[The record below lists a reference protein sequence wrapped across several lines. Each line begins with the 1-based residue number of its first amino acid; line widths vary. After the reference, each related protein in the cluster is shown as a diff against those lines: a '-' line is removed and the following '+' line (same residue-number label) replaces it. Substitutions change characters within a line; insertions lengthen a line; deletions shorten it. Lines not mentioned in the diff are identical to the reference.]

1 MKKHENT
8 KKASSAAVYLYLF
21 AALRTETAK
30 HEAAE
35 TAKKAAETDEATKKA
50 DEARREA
57 DEARAKQ
64 REAEREADE
73 AKKMHEAAKKSE
85 AADEATKREAANRH
99 EAAKQKA
106 REAKRAADVKS
117 AKHLALQKDADEARR
132 EADEAREAHE
142 ATKHEALQI
151 LRSCAA
157 LHSVREVCKA
167 VHRASGMQAAYIA
180 KTAAGKAARNAKTDY
195 FARICFDIIM
205 NENTNL
211 HFMLNPC
218 RLLEIVESALFSY
231 EEEAAAETYHAA
243 LLAIDE
249 AADEAET
256 ETDEAAKICT
266 FIDGIRK
273 RARRT
278 FWTACGGRDEEQ
290 HRFAEYDEES
300 IIDEA
305 ETDEE
310 SEAEKARRFALIRE
324 AIEKCR
330 LAKSEAEIFTLRVQG
345 EKLETIAERL
355 EKKESTIKTTL
366 FRVRKKLETY
376 KQQRE
381 EEETAKFREEAEKMQ
396 KKHEANS
403 DEESDEAKRE
413 KYEAARKKREADEAK
428 QKAAYIR
435 YLFEKLAALFDEE
448 ADEADEMHEDSRK
461 KRAETIGS
469 GEQSEKPFRTKFLHG

>member
-50 DEARREA
+50 SEAKREA

-106 REAKRAADVKS
+106 REAKREADAKS

-132 EADEAREAHE
+132 EADEQREAHE
-142 ATKHEALQI
+142 ATKREALQI
-151 LRSCAA
+151 LRCCAA

-167 VHRASGMQAAYIA
+167 VHRSSGMQAAYIA

-205 NENTNL
+205 SENTNL

-218 RLLEIVESALFSY
+218 RLLETVESALFSY

-256 ETDEAAKICT
+256 ENDEDAKILT

-273 RARRT
+273 RARRA

-300 IIDEA
+300 IVDEA

-376 KQQRE
+376 KQQRDE
-381 EEETAKFREEAEKMQ
+381 EEAAKFREAARKKREA
-396 KKHEANS
+396 KHE
-403 DEESDEAKRE
+403 EESDEARRE
-413 KYEAARKKREADEAK
+413 KYEAARKKRAADEAK
-428 QKAAYIR
+428 QKAAYFK
-435 YLFEKLAALFDEE
+435 YLIEKLASLFDEE
-448 ADEADEMHEDSRK
+448 TDETEMHEDSRK

-469 GEQSEKPFRTKFLHG
+469 GEQSEKPFNTKYLHG